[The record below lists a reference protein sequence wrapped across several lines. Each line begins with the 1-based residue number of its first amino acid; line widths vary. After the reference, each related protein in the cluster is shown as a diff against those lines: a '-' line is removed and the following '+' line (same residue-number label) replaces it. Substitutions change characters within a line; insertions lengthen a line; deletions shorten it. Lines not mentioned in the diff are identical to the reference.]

1 MLIPPIPE
9 NEARRLEALY
19 QLDILDTRHEEA
31 YDRLVDWAARI
42 CDTPIALIS
51 LVDSKRQWF
60 KAAKGIDAC
69 ETQRDVSFCAH
80 AILQGKVFIVPDA
93 LEDERFANNPLVT
106 GEPKIRFY
114 AGIPL
119 QHPNGETVGTLC
131 VIDQRP
137 KQLSQRQIDDLSSLA
152 DHANMLLAM
161 RVANKTLT
169 KYQSMLEDER
179 DLMAELMKQMMRPEE
194 LDSSA
199 IEYWVQPTEMMGG
212 DLVCASRSPHDKY
225 YVLLAD
231 STGHGLPAV
240 INLLPINQ
248 IFHTMVSKSLPLA
261 LIIEE
266 MNKTIKQQSPIDRFV
281 AAVALCFDHYN
292 STVEVWNGGMPDALF
307 ISDDGKIQHRFK
319 STDMA
324 LGVNNVT
331 YRPRT
336 LIHQWDGTGQIF
348 ICSDGLFDACDGEA
362 NRMGML
368 AIETELVNS
377 AKAERFTQVKQ
388 SVLKHLGG
396 RSADDDISVVLIDL
410 DRLGDPCRSKNRE

>member
-1 MLIPPIPE
+1 MLTPPIPE
-9 NEARRLEALY
+9 NEARRVEALN
-19 QLDILDTRHEEA
+19 QLDILDTHHEEA
-31 YDRLVDWAARI
+31 YDRLVDWASRI
-42 CDTPIALIS
+42 CGTPIALIS
-51 LVDSKRQWF
+51 LVDSQRQWF
-60 KAAKGIDAC
+60 KAAKGIDAR
-69 ETQRDVSFCAH
+69 ETGRDVSFCAH
-80 AILQGKVFIVPDA
+80 AILQNQIFIVPDA
-93 LEDERFANNPLVT
+93 LEDERFADNPLVV

-131 VIDQRP
+131 VIDQKP
-137 KQLSQRQIDDLSSLA
+137 KQLSQRQIDDLTSLA

-169 KYQSMLEDER
+169 QYQSMLEEER
-179 DLMAELMKQMMRPEE
+179 NLMVELMKQMMRPEQ

-199 IEYWVQPTEMMGG
+199 IDYWIQPTEMMGG

-266 MNKTIKQQSPIDRFV
+266 MNKTIKQQTPVDRFV
-281 AAVALCFDHYN
+281 AGIALCFDYYN
-292 STVEVWNGGMPDALF
+292 RTVEVWNGGMPDALF
-307 ISDDGKIQHRFK
+307 INDDGEIVYRFK
-319 STDMA
+319 SVDMA
-324 LGVNNVT
+324 LGINEVE

-336 LIHQWDGTGQIF
+336 LTYQWKSAGQIF
-348 ICSDGLFDACDGEA
+348 ICSDGLGDARDEFR
-362 NRMGML
+362 NRMGTQV
-368 AIETELVNS
+368 IEEVLVS
-377 AKAERFTQVKQ
+377 SPRDERFSQVKQ
-388 SVLKHLGG
+388 SVLKHLNG
-396 RSADDDISVVLIDL
+396 RPAEDDISIVMIDL
-410 DRLGDPCRSKNRE
+410 ERLGGV